1 MLRQCYSMSFVGEGG
16 VPAGGMEFARDL
28 LSRAL
33 GNQKAVEFMD
43 RVRARSQG
51 APFDF
56 LEDADAAQLAN
67 SLKNEHPQAIALI
80 LSHLKVAKAAS
91 VIAHLGEQL
100 QGDVS
105 TRIAVMDR
113 VSPDVIKAVEAEVKG
128 KLSTVLTQDY
138 ATSGGVSALVSILH
152 QVDRATEKTVMD
164 ALDEEQPQLAEEVR
178 QKMFMFENIVA
189 LDGRTIQRILR
200 DVENKDLIL
209 ALKGASEEVRRLIFA
224 NMSTRAAALL
234 KEDLAIVGPVRLRD
248 VEEAQQRIVA
258 VIRQARGGR
267 RDRHLP
273 RRRGPDHH
281 LIDMLTILK
290 SGNFEY
296 THTVQVEAGQ
306 AASAPRPDFACT
318 FLPTSRTG
326 WRRDCPTSR
335 ARRGTSQRAQQQ
347 VEMMLNQA
355 RSQVVVW
362 QREAQEAGWQAG
374 YDEAKQA
381 CHEWSVRDAGH
392 RATCS
397 PVHR

>member
-1 MLRQCYSMSFVGEGG
+1 MPDVDLTGSQKAAALLITLGPEASSNVLKHLDEDEIEQITMHIFNMEAVAGAVKDEVLRQCYSMSFVGEGG
-16 VPAGGMEFARDL
+16 APAGGMEFARDL

-91 VIAHLGEQL
+91 VIAHLGERL

-113 VSPDVIKAVEAEVKG
+113 VSPDVIKAVEAGVKG

-152 QVDRATEKTVMD
+152 QVDRATEKTIMD

-258 VIRQARGGR
+258 VIRQLEAAEEIVISRGGE
-267 RDRHLP
+267 DQ
-273 RRRGPDHH
+273 
-281 LIDMLTILK
+281 IIT
-290 SGNFEY
+290 
-296 THTVQVEAGQ
+296 
-306 AASAPRPDFACT
+306 
-318 FLPTSRTG
+318 
-326 WRRDCPTSR
+326 
-335 ARRGTSQRAQQQ
+335 
-347 VEMMLNQA
+347 
-355 RSQVVVW
+355 
-362 QREAQEAGWQAG
+362 
-374 YDEAKQA
+374 
-381 CHEWSVRDAGH
+381 
-392 RATCS
+392 
-397 PVHR
+397 